1 MNVIHYGPETAR
13 DEPHGLTSYRGL
25 CGEETITHRAMT
37 DVVTETTC
45 EDCLDAIAEDPAG
58 HDLTDCLTVKDYTE
72 RTDAAEKAV
81 LDELCEWGLRLR
93 LTPQTDGTGSR
104 IAVLNT
110 DERDNLL
117 DALAAAV
124 DEEPDE

>member
-1 MNVIHYGPETAR
+1 MNVVHYGPEASR
-13 DEPHGLTSYRGL
+13 DEPHGLASYRGL
-25 CGEETITHRAMT
+25 CGEETITGRAMT
-37 DVVTETTC
+37 DVVTEATC

-58 HDLTDCLTVKDYTE
+58 YDLTDCLTVKDYTE
-72 RTDAAEKAV
+72 RTDATDAAV
-81 LDELCEWGLRLR
+81 LDGLSELGLRLR

-104 IAVLNT
+104 VAVLSWE
-110 DERDNLL
+110 ERDNLL

>member
-1 MNVIHYGPETAR
+1 MNVVHYGPEAWQ
-13 DEPHGLTSYRGL
+13 DEPHGLTAYRGL
-25 CGEETITHRAMT
+25 CSEETITHRAMT

-45 EDCLDAIAEDPAG
+45 EDCLDAIAESPAG
-58 HDLTDCLTVKDYTE
+58 HDLTDCLTVEDYTE
-72 RTDAAEKAV
+72 RTDATEKAV

-93 LTPQTDGTGSR
+93 VTPHQEDRGGR
-104 IAVLNT
+104 IVVLSD

-117 DALAAAV
+117 EALAAAV

>member
-1 MNVIHYGPETAR
+1 MSVVHYGPEAWR
-13 DEPHGLTSYRGL
+13 DEPHGLASYRGL

-45 EDCLDAIAEDPAG
+45 EDCLDAIAEAPAG
-58 HDLTDCLTVKDYTE
+58 YDLTDCLAVEDYTE
-72 RTDAAEKAV
+72 RTDATEKAV

-93 LTPQTDGTGSR
+93 LTPQTEGTGSR
-104 IAVLNT
+104 TVVLSWE
-110 DERDNLL
+110 ERDNLL
-117 DALAAAV
+117 EALASAV